1 MRHVLAFS
9 LVTVTHFMLSFAW
22 LFIGGSIIMAAF
34 DGKGSDAAASVAV
47 VILKVLYFP
56 LALLLRVQGLGT
68 AGEYAVLTANS
79 MIWGT
84 AAAIV
89 WAWWRGRRRAVS
101 GA

>member
-1 MRHVLAFS
+1 MRHFLNFS
-9 LVTVTHFMLSFAW
+9 LATAAHFLLSFAS
-22 LFIGGSIIMAAF
+22 LFIGGGIIMAAF
-34 DGKGSDAAASVAV
+34 DGKGSDAAASVAS
-47 VILKVLYFP
+47 VLMEVLHFP
-56 LALLLRVQGLGT
+56 LGLLRVRGLGT

-89 WAWWRGRRRAVS
+89 WAWWRGRRRAVT